1 MSDDKRV
8 IKPIDA
14 EFDAV
19 AKAMVKNLTDV
30 PPAHSK
36 DTVALERL
44 ETQSSGRI
52 TSRGTA
58 AANTHIRSSTSSGR
72 ISVAKVISLF
82 NHKGGVSKTTTA
94 FHLGWKLARLGKRV
108 LIVDADPQCNLTGLT
123 LGIED
128 YDSLFA
134 FYESKQNTDIFS
146 SLAPVFA
153 LGGDTVSSQG
163 EKTPIAKTNNPNLF
177 ILAGNIRFSEID
189 TQIATALTS
198 SATIPIL
205 RRFVSAFSELIRRV
219 AKDNDIDI
227 VLVDMSPSVSATNH
241 CILMSSDYFI
251 IPISPDFFCYQ
262 AIDSLSNVFPRW
274 VEEIAS
280 FKDGGA
286 DSLPA
291 NNPKMLG
298 YISQNYRIYTVEDKV
313 ETPDQKQMSKAYLD
327 WLLKIKD
334 LVSGK
339 LVPVLES
346 RGMIV
351 GEEKFRDAVGYDEP
365 YHLAG
370 VQNFSGLIPVSQK
383 LSKPIFEL
391 TSSDG
396 QWTGARWV
404 RKDAKGKEHG
414 IKVNIEEANM
424 VYTRLAEA
432 IIAMA

>member
-1 MSDDKRV
+1 MPDDKKM
-8 IKPIDA
+8 IEPLNAD
-14 EFDAV
+14 FDSV
-19 AKAMVKNLTDV
+19 AQAMVTNLTDGPPSTPKNPV
-30 PPAHSK
+30 PR
-36 DTVALERL
+36 ERL
-44 ETQSSGRI
+44 ETQSGGQDAP
-52 TSRGTA
+52 RGAVGTK
-58 AANTHIRSSTSSGR
+58 TTIRSSESAREIPVT
-72 ISVAKVISLF
+72 KVVSLF
-82 NHKGGVSKTTTA
+82 NHKGGVSKTTTT

-134 FYESKQNTDIFS
+134 FYDSKQNTDIFS

-163 EKTPIAKTNNPNLF
+163 GKTPIAKTNNPNLF

-205 RRFVSAFSELIRRV
+205 RRFVSAFNELIRRV
-219 AKDNDIDI
+219 AKENEIDV
-227 VLVDMSPSVSATNH
+227 VLIDMSPSVSATNH

-251 IPISPDFFCYQ
+251 IPISPDFYCYQ

-274 VEEIAS
+274 VDEIS
-280 FKDGGA
+280 NFKDGGS
-286 DSLPA
+286 DSLPV

-298 YISQNYRIYTVEDKV
+298 YISQNYRIYTVDDKV
-313 ETPDQKQMSKAYLD
+313 ENSDQKTMSKAYVE
-327 WLLKIKD
+327 WLEKIKD
-334 LVSGK
+334 IVSGR
-339 LVPVLES
+339 LVPVLLKND
-346 RGMIV
+346 MIID
-351 GEEKFRDAVGYDEP
+351 EQTFRNAVGYDEP

-404 RKDAKGKEHG
+404 RKDTKGKEHG

-432 IIAMA
+432 ILAMT

>member
-1 MSDDKRV
+1 MPDDKKM
-8 IKPIDA
+8 IEPIDA
-14 EFDAV
+14 DFDSV
-19 AKAMVKNLTDV
+19 AQAMVKNLTGGPPTAPKGPVPRERLATQEAETV
-30 PPAHSK
+30 PP
-36 DTVALERL
+36 
-44 ETQSSGRI
+44 
-52 TSRGTA
+52 RGTGGEDA
-58 AANTHIRSSTSSGR
+58 DNSVAMPTKEK
-72 ISVAKVISLF
+72 SVAKVISLF
-82 NHKGGVSKTTTA
+82 NHKGGVSKTTTT

-134 FYESKQNTDIFS
+134 FYDSKQNTDIFS

-153 LGGDTVSSQG
+153 LDGDMAASHGG
-163 EKTPIAKTNNPNLF
+163 KTPVAKTNNPNLF

-198 SATIPIL
+198 SSTIPIL

-219 AKDNDIDI
+219 SKENSIDI
-227 VLVDMSPSVSATNH
+227 VLIDMSPSVSATNH

-251 IPISPDFFCYQ
+251 IPISPDFYCYQ

-280 FKDGGA
+280 FKDGGP
-286 DSLPA
+286 DSLPTA
-291 NNPKMLG
+291 NPKMLG
-298 YISQNYRIYTVEDKV
+298 YISQNYRIYTVDEKPDGA
-313 ETPDQKQMSKAYLD
+313 DQKTMSKAYVE
-327 WLLKIKD
+327 WLEKIKTI
-334 LVSGK
+334 VSDR
-339 LVPVLES
+339 LVPVLRS
-346 RGMIV
+346 KDMIV
-351 GEEKFRDAVGYDEP
+351 DEDVFKEAVGYDHP

-391 TSSDG
+391 TSTDG
-396 QWTGARWV
+396 QWTGARWL
-404 RKDAKGKEHG
+404 RTQNQKEYG

-432 IIAMA
+432 ILAMV

>member
-1 MSDDKRV
+1 MPDDKKM
-8 IKPIDA
+8 IEPIDA
-14 EFDAV
+14 DFDAV
-19 AKAMVKNLTDV
+19 AKAMVSNLTGIPPHV
-30 PPAHSK
+30 PKIP
-36 DTVALERL
+36 VARDRL
-44 ETQSSGRI
+44 ETQSSRQDDP
-52 TSRGTA
+52 RGTA
-58 AANTHIRSSTSSGR
+58 ETSIPTRSSTSAGE
-72 ISVAKVISLF
+72 IPVAKVVSLF

-134 FYESKQNTDIFS
+134 FYDSKQNTDIFS

-163 EKTPIAKTNNPNLF
+163 GKTPIAKTRNPNLF

-198 SATIPIL
+198 SSTIPIL
-205 RRFVSAFSELIRRV
+205 RRFVSAFNDLIRRV
-219 AKDNDIDI
+219 AKENSIDV
-227 VLVDMSPSVSATNH
+227 VLIDMSPSVSATNH

-274 VEEIAS
+274 VDEIAS
-280 FKDGGA
+280 FKDGGT
-286 DSLPA
+286 DSLPVS
-291 NNPKMLG
+291 NPKMLG
-298 YISQNYRIYTVEDKV
+298 YISQNYRIYTVDDKA
-313 ETPDQKQMSKAYLD
+313 ETSDQKQMSKAYVE
-327 WLLKIKD
+327 WLKRIKL
-334 LVSGK
+334 LVADK
-339 LVPVLES
+339 LVPVLKE
-346 RGMIV
+346 RDMIV
-351 GEEKFRDAVGYDEP
+351 TEQDFRDAVGYDEP

-391 TSSDG
+391 TSADG
-396 QWTGARWV
+396 EWTGARWV

-432 IIAMA
+432 IVAMT